1 MIVPLYEWCREASF
15 PAPAGHENNRMT
27 QAKALRTRNE
37 KKMAKMPPTIKNAP
51 MIKGR
56 ASAAP
61 KTFANK
67 KMAMMIVN
75 TPKIPGPQ
83 PAPVKALISP
93 TIPMIKAST
102 AKKMIKKVPTK
113 TVAYTG

>member
-1 MIVPLYEWCREASF
+1 
-15 PAPAGHENNRMT
+15 
-27 QAKALRTRNE
+27 
-37 KKMAKMPPTIKNAP
+37 MATMPPTIINAP
-51 MIKGR
+51 KIKGR

-61 KTFANK
+61 KTFVNK
-67 KMAMMIVN
+67 KIAMMIVN

-93 TIPMIKAST
+93 IMPMINPSI

-113 TVAYTG
+113 AVAYIG